1 MTLYVSDLDGTL
13 LNNNALI
20 SANSINLL
28 NNAISNNAQFT
39 VATARTP
46 ATVVNILK
54 NVDIKLPIIT
64 MNGSAIYDI
73 ANAKYLYHISLDK
86 LSIMSIQNLIASE
99 NLNAFIYTINN
110 NHLAVYHNELT
121 NPYQIQFYEERK
133 NSPYKTFIQST
144 LPNDCEVLYFTIMDA
159 ECKVNSLYEKLKNIS
174 DLSIVKYKDTYNKDI
189 MNLEI
194 YHKSSSKANAIN
206 YLKNSFHFD
215 KLICFG
221 DNLNDIPMFNISD
234 ECYSVKNA
242 VPELKKISTGVI
254 DSNIDD
260 SVAKFIFNNSK

>member
-13 LNNNALI
+13 LDNNALI
-20 SANSINLL
+20 SNNSIELL
-28 NNAISNNAQFT
+28 NHSIANNAQFT
-39 VATARTP
+39 IATARTP

-54 NVDIKLPIIT
+54 NVNIKLPVIT
-64 MNGSAIYDI
+64 MNGSAIYYI
-73 ANAKYLYHISLDK
+73 TTNTYLYHRSLNKD
-86 LSIMSIQNLIASE
+86 SIISIQNIIVAE

-110 NHLAVYHNELT
+110 NHLFVYHNLLSH
-121 NPYQIQFYEERK
+121 PYQIKFYEERK

-144 LPNDCEVLYFTIMDA
+144 LPNNCDVLYFTIMDN
-159 ECKVNSLYEKLKNIS
+159 ESKINSLYKKLKDIPN
-174 DLSIVKYKDTYNKDI
+174 LSLVKYKDTYDKNI

-194 YHKSSSKANAIN
+194 YHESSSKANAIN
-206 YLKNSFHFD
+206 YLKNYFHFD

-234 ECYSVKNA
+234 ECYSVQNA
-242 VPELKKISTGVI
+242 VNELKEISTEI
-254 DSNIDD
+254 LESNLKD